1 MILRGRYRRRQMVK
15 TKFLQTWKEALL
27 LLAAEDPEYELAR
40 ILRSPSRHHNEDE
53 TGETGMIELG
63 NASPPLPFRSLRPLL
78 RSGHF
83 GSQMLFGF
91 LVGFSSW
98 PRLGEE

>member
-1 MILRGRYRRRQMVK
+1 MGK
-15 TKFLQTWKEALL
+15 TEFLQTREEALL
-27 LLAAEDPEYELAR
+27 LLTAEDPEYELAR
-40 ILRSPSRHHNEDE
+40 ILRSASRHHHEDE
-53 TGETGMIELG
+53 TGETGVIELG
-63 NASPPLPFRSLRPLL
+63 NASPPLPFCSLRPLL

-83 GSQMLFGF
+83 GSQMLFRF